1 MSNAVETVKRI
12 VSEAAQPVPGAQI
25 IAPLMV
31 WGGEAG
37 AMGVQIKAPQLRGG
51 QRCEVTAGFV
61 LSRAELANEHMIRA
75 KAKIAIAAVVHD
87 VQVQIR
93 PFEAISPEKE
103 RKLLE
108 AASLRAV

>member
-61 LSRAELANEHMIRA
+61 LTRVELAREDLIA
-75 KAKIAIAAVVHD
+75 DKAKVAVLAILRD
-87 VQVQIR
+87 IQVQIR
-93 PFEAISPEKE
+93 PIETVSAE
-103 RKLLE
+103 RERELLE